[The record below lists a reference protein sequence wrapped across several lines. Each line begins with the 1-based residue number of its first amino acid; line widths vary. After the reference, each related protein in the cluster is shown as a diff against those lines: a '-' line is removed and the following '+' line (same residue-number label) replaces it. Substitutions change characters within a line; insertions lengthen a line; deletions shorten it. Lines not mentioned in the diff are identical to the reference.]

1 MKIVL
6 FKENITVTSFST
18 SFSFNNLQIYL
29 FSDVYDVS
37 DFQLQLIVVNWLVVE
52 QHLALSLLRLCVET
66 D

>member
-1 MKIVL
+1 MKIVT
-6 FKENITVTSFST
+6 FEENITVTFST
-18 SFSFNNLQIYL
+18 SFSFNNLQIHL

-52 QHLALSLLRLCVET
+52 QHLALSLLRLCVAT